1 MSMMEVLSQIRERAK
16 EKKQQNEPLPW
27 FCLILSDRCIEPEK
41 TCMECGVYQKQKEEL
56 EHGNQDADDTKRGRT
71 TGQGKGVCK
80 E

>member
-1 MSMMEVLSQIRERAK
+1 MSMMEVLSQIRERAR
-16 EKKQQNEPLPW
+16 EKKKRNEPLPW

-41 TCMECGVYQKQKEEL
+41 TCMECRVYQKHKEEL
-56 EHGNQDADDTKRGRT
+56 EHGNQDADDTKRGWT